1 MSGQQSVY
9 MGAFSNEVYL
19 GTYFLIL
26 LLEVCCT
33 GINGLIIVFFAKL
46 SALRKN
52 RHLRLVA
59 YLSVTD
65 FLTAIG
71 EAPYII
77 YMILN
82 WNPVK
87 LDFDPLYIL
96 IASIPLPMQLK
107 NSAIIT
113 IGIALSRNLAVFFP
127 GQFRKIEQSY
137 YSEIILVIGIL
148 FGLFDAA
155 LWFAL
160 SPPTRMPDC
169 GTSGCFVSDKFR
181 YYWGISNMILGF
193 IVIFLSISIFFKIKS
208 VEKKTPVVHSSLHHK
223 NKFQQANRTSTG
235 ILISSLFFLTAPSVC
250 VGVVEL
256 AGYSIFRLVGPF
268 YSASL
273 MSSGICNG
281 IIFIGCNG
289 DARRLIANKPRH
301 STTQT
306 MSVAGRSVVIRY

>member
-1 MSGQQSVY
+1 MTERESLF

-26 LLEVCCT
+26 LLQLCCA
-33 GINGLIIVFFAKL
+33 GINGLIIAFFIKL

-52 RHLRLVA
+52 KHLRLVA
-59 YLSVTD
+59 YLSVGD
-65 FLTAIG
+65 FLTAIC

-82 WNPVK
+82 WNPVE
-87 LDFDPLYIL
+87 LDFNPLYIL
-96 IASIPLPMQLK
+96 ISSIPLPMQLK
-107 NSAIIT
+107 ISAIIT

-127 GQFRKIEQSY
+127 AKFRKIEQSY
-137 YSEIILVIGIL
+137 YSEIVLLTGISFGIL
-148 FGLFDAA
+148 DAI

-160 SPPTRMPDC
+160 SPPTRQLNC
-169 GTSGCFVSDKFR
+169 GTSGCFVSDQFR
-181 YYWGISNMILGF
+181 YYWGISNM
-193 IVIFLSISIFFKIKS
+193 
-208 VEKKTPVVHSSLHHK
+208 
-223 NKFQQANRTSTG
+223 ANRTSTG

-256 AGYSIFRLVGPF
+256 IGYSIFKLVGPF

-273 MSSGICNG
+273 MASGICNG

-289 DARRLIANKPRH
+289 DARRLMSNKPKH
-301 STTQT
+301 SMTQT
-306 MSVAGRSVVIRY
+306 VSVAGRSVVIRY

>member
-82 WNPVK
+82 WNPVR

-181 YYWGISNMILGF
+181 YYWGISNM
-193 IVIFLSISIFFKIKS
+193 
-208 VEKKTPVVHSSLHHK
+208 
-223 NKFQQANRTSTG
+223 ANRTSTG